1 MSDARKIG
9 LEMLLDECSY
19 CIKYIRM
26 SDELRTIISCE
37 MRLKDLTAAKSP
49 DSVSHSQ
56 VICQHQ

>member
-1 MSDARKIG
+1 
-9 LEMLLDECSY
+9 MLLDECSY

-37 MRLKDLTAAKSP
+37 MRLKDLTVAKSP